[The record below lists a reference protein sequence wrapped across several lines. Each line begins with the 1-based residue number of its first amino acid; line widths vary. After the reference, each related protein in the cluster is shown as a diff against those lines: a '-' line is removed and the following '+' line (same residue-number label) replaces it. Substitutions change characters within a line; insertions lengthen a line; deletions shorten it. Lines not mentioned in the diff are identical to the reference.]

1 MKPAPFDYVR
11 AKDLPEAL
19 ATLSREQG
27 MVKLLA
33 GGQSLGPMLNLRL
46 ARPGLLVDI
55 TRIEAL
61 RQIADTGAA
70 WRIGAG
76 VTHARI
82 EDMRRKLPGAEML
95 CRVAANIAYRSIRN
109 RGTIGGSLVH
119 ADPAADWQIVLMALS
134 ATVNVKSAQAVRTIP
149 VDRFVRGAFTTELAD
164 NEIVES
170 IEIPKISQAGRFGY
184 FKFCRKTGEFAE
196 ANAAAVF
203 DPERSIARMFVGA
216 IGGRPRPLAGLAHE
230 IAKLGATAAS
240 KFAISAAVA
249 AAEPD
254 LDHVGQQMG
263 SAAVAR
269 ALDQVFNS

>member
-11 AKDLPEAL
+11 PKDLSEAL
-19 ATLSREQG
+19 ATLSREQR

-46 ARPGLLVDI
+46 ARPELLIDI
-55 TRIEAL
+55 TRLEAL

-82 EDMRRKLPGAEML
+82 EDMRGNLPGAELL
-95 CRVAANIAYRSIRN
+95 CRVAANIAYRSVRN

-119 ADPAADWQIVLMALS
+119 ADPAADWQIVLMALD
-134 ATVNVKSAQAVRTIP
+134 ATINVKSAQAVRTIS
-149 VDRFVRGAFTTELAD
+149 VDRFVRGAFTTELAE
-164 NEIVES
+164 NEILES
-170 IEIPKISQAGRFGY
+170 IDIPKVSKAGRFGY

-216 IGGRPRPLAGLAHE
+216 IGGRPQPLAGLAHE
-230 IAKLGATAAS
+230 IAKLGSTAAS

-249 AAEPD
+249 AAEPN

-263 SAAVAR
+263 SAAVVR

>member
-11 AKDLPEAL
+11 PKDLSEAL
-19 ATLSREQG
+19 ATLSREQR

-46 ARPGLLVDI
+46 ARPELLIDI
-55 TRIEAL
+55 TRLEAL

-82 EDMRRKLPGAEML
+82 EDMRGKLPGAELL
-95 CRVAANIAYRSIRN
+95 CRVAAAIAYRSVRN

-119 ADPAADWQIVLMALS
+119 ADPAADWQIVLMALD
-134 ATVNVKSAQAVRTIP
+134 ATVNVKSAQAVRTIS
-149 VDRFVRGAFTTELAD
+149 VDRFVRGAFTTELAE
-164 NEIVES
+164 NEILES
-170 IEIPKISQAGRFGY
+170 IDIPKVSKAGRFGY

-203 DPERSIARMFVGA
+203 DPERSIARMSA
-216 IGGRPRPLAGLAHE
+216 PSGGVRSPLPGWR
-230 IAKLGATAAS
+230 TRS
-240 KFAISAAVA
+240 QSSARRL
-249 AAEPD
+249 PPSS
-254 LDHVGQQMG
+254 Q
-263 SAAVAR
+263 SAP
-269 ALDQVFNS
+269 L

>member
-1 MKPAPFDYVR
+1 MKPAPFDYLR
-11 AKDLPEAL
+11 PKDLPEAL

-46 ARPGLLVDI
+46 ARPRLLIDI
-55 TRIEAL
+55 TRLEAL
-61 RQIADTGAA
+61 CEMADIGPA

-82 EDMRRKLPGAEML
+82 EDMRGKLPGAEML
-95 CRVAANIAYRSIRN
+95 CRVAAGIAYRSIRN
-109 RGTIGGSLVH
+109 RGSIGGSLVH
-119 ADPAADWQIVLMALS
+119 ADPAADWQVVLMALGATINIRS
-134 ATVNVKSAQAVRTIP
+134 AHATRSIP
-149 VDRFVRGAFTTELAD
+149 ADRFVRGAFTTELSD

-170 IEIPKISQAGRFGY
+170 IDIPKLSQAGRFGY

-216 IGGRPRPLAGLAHE
+216 IGGCPRPLAGLARE
-230 IAKLGATAAS
+230 IAKLGSTAVS
-240 KFAISAAVA
+240 KSAISAAVA
-249 AAEPD
+249 AAEPS
-254 LDHVGQQMG
+254 LDHVAQRMG
-263 SAAVAR
+263 SAAVMR
-269 ALDQVFNS
+269 ALDQVLKS